1 MHLKD
6 DDLVLHYYGELDAP
20 AETAATAHLAGC
32 QACRDSY
39 TTLQRVLSEVEAA
52 PEPVLPDGFERTV
65 WARLEPQLAAR
76 RTGWMAWFQL
86 TPARLALAAAVVVLV
101 AGAFMAG
108 RVSRDLAP
116 ALTAEQL
123 RERILLVD
131 LEEHLDRS
139 QTMLVELVTSDGP
152 DTIDMAVE
160 RERAEDLVAANR
172 LYRQTAAATGD
183 AGILELLDHLERVL
197 VELAAAPDE
206 LTEADI
212 EAMRSRIET
221 EDLLFKVRVL
231 SSGVRERQQ
240 QQWEQQ
246 QRRRAGQSSRGAGA

>member
-6 DDLVLHYYGELDAP
+6 DDLVLHYYGELDVP
-20 AETAATAHLAGC
+20 AEVAATAHLADC
-32 QACRDSY
+32 QACRASY
-39 TTLQRVLSEVEAA
+39 ATLQRVLAEVEAA
-52 PEPVLPDGFERTV
+52 PEPVLPEGFERTV
-65 WARLEPQLAAR
+65 WARLEPQLSA
-76 RTGWMAWFQL
+76 RTGWMTWFQL
-86 TPARLALAAAVVVLV
+86 TPARLALAVAVVVLV

-108 RVSRDLAP
+108 RVSRDAFP
-116 ALTAEQL
+116 PVTAEQL

-152 DTIDMAVE
+152 GMIDMTVE

-183 AGILELLDHLERVL
+183 AGIIELLDHLERVL
-197 VELAAAPDE
+197 VELAAAPDQ
-206 LTEADI
+206 LTEEDI
-212 EAMRSRIET
+212 SAMRNRIET

-246 QRRRAGQSSRGAGA
+246 ERQQQRRRAGQSS